1 MFSTDKPT
9 VMQNYAITVQVR
21 RSLALTAVDQ
31 MTWMRVKMKTV
42 MEERDAGNE
51 EV

>member
-1 MFSTDKPT
+1 MFSAEKCFAT
-9 VMQNYAITVQVR
+9 TVQVR

-31 MTWMRVKMKTV
+31 MTWMKVKMKLV
-42 MEERDAGNE
+42 REERDAGNE

>member
-1 MFSTDKPT
+1 MFSAEKC
-9 VMQNYAITVQVR
+9 YATTVQVR

-31 MTWMRVKMKTV
+31 MKWMKVKMKLV